1 MRIGI
6 FDSGIGGLT
15 VLSDICKVLKGS
27 EIFYIADTLF
37 APYGEKSQ
45 DDILSHSKDVS
56 NYLIDEHKIDLLIIA
71 CNTATSAAVKYLREE
86 FPSLLII
93 GAEPGI
99 KPAFEITKTN
109 NIGILATP
117 ATLEGKKYKLLLQ
130 NLKNENKINVFE
142 CACYGLVEQIE
153 NNQINSQTTYDM
165 LSTWLE
171 PMKKNS
177 VDVIVL
183 GCTHYPLI
191 KNIIKKIMGNN
202 IKLIE
207 TGPALAQRLISL
219 SQKKA
224 HINEGLLKVFIYSTN
239 KINIELV
246 NHILDDYEYLG
257 IINIKRKKI
266 NGRSK

>member
-1 MRIGI
+1 MNIKKDLVI
-6 FDSGIGGLT
+6 F
-15 VLSDICKVLKGS
+15 
-27 EIFYIADTLF
+27 IAHI
-37 APYGEKSQ
+37 
-45 DDILSHSKDVS
+45 DD
-56 NYLIDEHKIDLLIIA
+56 
-71 CNTATSAAVKYLREE
+71 
-86 FPSLLII
+86 
-93 GAEPGI
+93 
-99 KPAFEITKTN
+99 
-109 NIGILATP
+109 
-117 ATLEGKKYKLLLQ
+117 
-130 NLKNENKINVFE
+130 FE

-153 NNQINSQTTYDM
+153 NNQINSQTTYNM

-191 KNIIKKIMGNN
+191 KKIIKKIMGNN

-224 HINEGLLKVFIYSTN
+224 HINQGLLKVFIYSTN